1 MSPDNKLVPDMAMS
15 NEDPSEMFEPLYAEL
30 DSPAKPS
37 RMPRWIMMA
46 SAGVV
51 LALSIVYLGHVKQLL
66 PFVKN
71 WQIPAF
77 VGLSAGT
84 VPSSSQKISIDT
96 RVTEIPEAHPLYFR
110 PDHFTDSHQTLPL
123 PPPIDNPKITQLENQ
138 LASLSTRIET
148 QQQTYSEQFKS
159 LENQLT
165 VLQQQ
170 ARKQQVVQTATKSI
184 RRKPPAVLHKTQA
197 HRPAKIKTAI
207 RKRPVHSTVI
217 KASVPDFT
225 LASIDYWGDKTQAV
239 LRHHGQLYTLTSGS
253 TLSGWTVVEFAD
265 SHEGVYMAN
274 RRGQRRLLALD

>member
-1 MSPDNKLVPDMAMS
+1 MSPDNKPVPDLAMS
-15 NEDPSEMFEPLYAEL
+15 DEDPSEMFEPLYAES

-37 RMPRWIMMA
+37 RMPRWKMMA

-51 LALSIVYLGHVKQLL
+51 LVLSIVYSGHVKHIL

-71 WQIPAF
+71 GQIPAF

-84 VPSSSQKISIDT
+84 VPSSAQKTSIDISI
-96 RVTEIPEAHPLYFR
+96 PAASPL
-110 PDHFTDSHQTLPL
+110 DLLPNRFSETQQAMSR

-148 QQQTYSEQFKS
+148 QQQTYTTQFKT
-159 LENQLT
+159 LENQLKT
-165 VLQQQ
+165 MQQQ
-170 ARKQQVVQTATKSI
+170 ANKQQAVWIATKPI
-184 RRKPPAVLHKTQA
+184 RLKPPVVLHKIQA
-197 HRPAKIKTAI
+197 HRPTKTKTAP
-207 RKRPVHSTVI
+207 RKPSVHAMATQ
-217 KASVPDFT
+217 ASVPDFT
-225 LASIDYWGDKTQAV
+225 LASIDQWGDKTQAV